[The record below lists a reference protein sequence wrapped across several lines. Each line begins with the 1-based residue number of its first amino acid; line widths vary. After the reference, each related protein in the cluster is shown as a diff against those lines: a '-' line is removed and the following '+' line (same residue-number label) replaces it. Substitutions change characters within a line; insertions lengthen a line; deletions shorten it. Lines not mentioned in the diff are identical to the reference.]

1 MGLII
6 LFFIWYKVWGERNP
20 KIYRAVTPN
29 LSKII
34 PIIFVIS
41 ILFSTTMPTLIGS
54 FIVLFVLATLFGIP
68 ALIIW
73 GILKCFG
80 IGKKREQKN
89 DFAYYQKYY
98 QAPEPVKSVST
109 TITGLTKSVPK
120 RRKIVEK
127 FNKKHSLN
135 LTDEE
140 IERIVD
146 ASYMSNCWE
155 CEIYEM
161 DLDYQ
166 SIAQWYRSDTSWL
179 RAYLH
184 AFPVQSVSSD
194 FEMQHKIVL
203 ESFDTIFGQI
213 HPEKFASVDDCVKAI
228 NDTYFTAFDE
238 TTFMIAYR
246 FLQANN
252 IVYPM
257 PHIDL
262 VRTDTVLEQLKAKYD
277 REAET
282 DSEKTRQKI

>member
-41 ILFSTTMPTLIGS
+41 ILFSTTTPTLIGS

-127 FNKKHSLN
+127 FNKKH
-135 LTDEE
+135 
-140 IERIVD
+140 I
-146 ASYMSNCWE
+146 
-155 CEIYEM
+155 
-161 DLDYQ
+161 Q
-166 SIAQWYRSDTSWL
+166 
-179 RAYLH
+179 
-184 AFPVQSVSSD
+184 
-194 FEMQHKIVL
+194 
-203 ESFDTIFGQI
+203 
-213 HPEKFASVDDCVKAI
+213 
-228 NDTYFTAFDE
+228 
-238 TTFMIAYR
+238 
-246 FLQANN
+246 
-252 IVYPM
+252 
-257 PHIDL
+257 
-262 VRTDTVLEQLKAKYD
+262 
-277 REAET
+277 
-282 DSEKTRQKI
+282 